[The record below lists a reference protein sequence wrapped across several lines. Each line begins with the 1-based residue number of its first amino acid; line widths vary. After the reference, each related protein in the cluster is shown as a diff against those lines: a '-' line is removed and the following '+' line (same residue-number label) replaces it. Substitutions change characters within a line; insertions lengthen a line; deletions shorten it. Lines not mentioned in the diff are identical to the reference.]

1 MCPRCGHPV
10 PTSSD
15 LCPTCGA
22 GVAGF
27 PTVVGVAPASSR
39 VAAGWNSADQTTV
52 GPAPLGAD
60 DATIGARKP
69 KARDTGPLEPGQTF
83 GPRYHIIRLLGAGG
97 MGAVYQAWD
106 AELGV
111 AVAIKVIRPETI
123 ADPDAAADM
132 ERRFKRELLL
142 ARQVTHKNVV
152 RIYDLGEISGIKYI
166 TMSFVDGIELATLL
180 EQQGKLT
187 VPAVVRLARSVVSG
201 LMAAHTAGVVHRDLK
216 PANIMLDRDGDA
228 LIMDF
233 GIARSTGGSPSSP
246 AGVGAALAASLAYA
260 PSTQDTMQGSIVGT
274 IEYMAP
280 EQARGESVDQR
291 ADIYA
296 LGLILYDALV
306 GERRA
311 MHAGSA
317 IAELRSRM
325 EQAPAPLRTLVP
337 EVPGAFA
344 EIISRC
350 LEPDPAKR
358 FQTTTA
364 LAAALAGLDEK
375 GELVPVR
382 RVLGL
387 PAVTAVVVLLLALS
401 AGTWWYQRQFI
412 PPAAHDPVSVV
423 IADFQN
429 NTADSAFDRTL
440 EPMVKRA
447 LEGAGFITAY
457 DRNGVRG
464 LGVSAREQLPEA
476 AAHELAVQ
484 KGLPVVLSG
493 AIDRQGNGYRISL
506 KATETVTGKEI
517 TTEQG
522 RASSKDQVLEVATRL
537 VTRVRGALGDDTSES
552 RQQFAMA
559 SLSATSLYV
568 VRLYARA
575 LEAQSGN
582 RFEEAQRNAAQA
594 VGLDSKFGIGYLI
607 LATTSRALGRM
618 DDNQKYLNEALSHLD
633 GMTERERYQTRG
645 YSYLTNGDYGQC
657 VKEFG
662 DLIARYPGDVAGHN
676 QLALCL
682 SSLRK
687 MREARDEMRAIV
699 KILPKHPLFRV
710 NLALYSNYAGDFQ
723 AAEEE
728 ARQVDASDA
737 YATLA
742 LAFAQLGQGQLA
754 QANDTYRKL
763 GQLGPLG
770 ASFAASGLGDLAAVE
785 GRFAD
790 AVQLLRRG
798 AVDDLNAKNA
808 DSAAAKLAA
817 LAYAELSRG
826 RSRQAVEAAE
836 EALGHSKAVKI
847 RFLAARVFVEAGEEA
862 KARPLIDS
870 LAKELY
876 AEPRAYAQIL
886 EGNLAVRKDNLRPA
900 MTLLRTANEL
910 FETWIGLFDLGR
922 ASLAAGAFTQAD
934 SAFDVCLNARR
945 GEALSLF
952 ADEEPTYSYL
962 PAAYFY
968 QGKVRQALKSAG
980 AVESYRQYL
989 AFRSNSSED
998 PLAPQARKQ
1007 VGR

>member
-1 MCPRCGHPV
+1 
-10 PTSSD
+10 
-15 LCPTCGA
+15 
-22 GVAGF
+22 VAGF
-27 PTVVGVAPASSR
+27 PDVDAPPASEDLPP
-39 VAAGWNSADQTTV
+39 GWSAADQTTV
-52 GPAPLGAD
+52 GPTPLGVD
-60 DATIGARKP
+60 DVTIAARKRHSA
-69 KARDTGPLEPGQTF
+69 ARSNTGPLEPGQTF
-83 GPRYHIIRLLGAGG
+83 GPRYHIIRLLGVGG

-106 AELGV
+106 EELGV
-111 AVAIKVIRPETI
+111 AVAIKVVRPEI
-123 ADPDAAADM
+123 MADPDAAA
-132 ERRFKRELLL
+132 EVGRRFKRELLL

-152 RIYDLGEISGIKYI
+152 RIYDLGEIDGIKYI
-166 TMSFVDGIELATLL
+166 TMSYVDGTELAALL
-180 EQQGKLT
+180 EQQGKLA
-187 VPAVVRLARSVVSG
+187 VPTALRIARSVVSG
-201 LMAAHTAGVVHRDLK
+201 LTAAHTAGVVHRDLK

-233 GIARSTGGSPSSP
+233 GIARSTGVTPSVP
-246 AGVGAALAASLAYA
+246 VAVGAALAASVAYA
-260 PSTQDTMQGSIVGT
+260 ASPPDATMQGSIVGT

-306 GERRA
+306 GKRRA
-311 MHAGSA
+311 MRAESA
-317 IAELRSRM
+317 LAELRGRM
-325 EQAPAPLRTLVP
+325 EQAPAPLRTLAS
-337 EVPGAFA
+337 EVPTAFA

-358 FQTTTA
+358 FQTSTG
-364 LAAALAGLDEK
+364 LAAALARLDEK
-375 GELVPVR
+375 GERIPVR

-387 PAVTAVVVLLLALS
+387 PTVAAVVVLLLSLS

-412 PPAAHDPVSVV
+412 PPAAHEPVSVM

-464 LGVSAREQLPEA
+464 LGVAAREQLPEA

-484 KGLPVVLSG
+484 KGLGVVLSG
-493 AIDRQGNGYRISL
+493 SIDRQGNGYRISL
-506 KATETVTGKEI
+506 KATETVAGKEI

-522 RASSKDQVLEVATRL
+522 RASSKEQVLEVATRL

-559 SLSATSLYV
+559 SLSATSLEV
-568 VRLYARA
+568 VRLYAKA

-594 VGLDSKFGIGYLI
+594 VSLDPKFGIAYLI
-607 LATTSRALGRM
+607 LATTSRTLGRM

-645 YSYLTNGDYGQC
+645 YANLISGDYGQC
-657 VKEFG
+657 VKEFN

-682 SSLRK
+682 SSMRK
-687 MREARDEMRAIV
+687 MREAREEMRAIV

-710 NLALYSNYAGDFQ
+710 NLALYSNYASDFQ
-723 AAEEE
+723 AAEQE
-728 ARQVDASDA
+728 ARQVDGPDA
-737 YATLA
+737 YAALA

-754 QANDTYRKL
+754 QANETYRKL

-785 GRFAD
+785 GRFSD

-798 AVDDLNAKNA
+798 ADDELNAKNA

-817 LAYAELSRG
+817 VAYAELSRG

-836 EALGHSKAVKI
+836 EALAHSNAVKI
-847 RFLAARVFVEAGEEA
+847 RFLAARVFVEAGEET

-876 AEPRAYAQIL
+876 AEPRAYAQL
-886 EGNLAVRKDNLRPA
+886 VEGNLALRKDNPRPA
-900 MTLLRTANEL
+900 MTMLRAANGL

-945 GEALSLF
+945 GEALALF
-952 ADEEPTYSYL
+952 ADEEPTYAYL
-962 PAAYFY
+962 PHAYYY
-968 QGKVRQALKSAG
+968 QGQVRERLKNAG

-989 AFRSNSSED
+989 VFRGSSSED
-998 PLAPQARKQ
+998 PLVAKARQQ